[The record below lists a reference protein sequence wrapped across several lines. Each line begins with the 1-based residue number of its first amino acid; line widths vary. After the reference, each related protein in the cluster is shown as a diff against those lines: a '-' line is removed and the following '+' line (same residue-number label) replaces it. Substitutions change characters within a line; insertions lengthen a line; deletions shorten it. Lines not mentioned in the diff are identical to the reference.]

1 MNMIASYVFLCFI
14 SSFLESLEELIGGKS
29 TTLSH
34 TMVTLSIFFVAIFNR
49 FGFSL
54 YWLNFDRFSSPN
66 DFRQILHLLLNQRQ
80 TNYLMTHFA
89 EWPDS
94 CTHLL
99 STSLLNSLPP
109 PNLRQLY
116 QHFYIIPV
124 DNIYFPYSC
133 HT

>member
-1 MNMIASYVFLCFI
+1 MIASYVFLCFI

-34 TMVTLSIFFVAIFNR
+34 TMVTLSIFFVVVILNR

-54 YWLNFDRFSSPN
+54 SWLNFDRFSLPN
-66 DFRQILHLLLNQRQ
+66 NFRQILHLLLNQRQ
-80 TNYLMTHFA
+80 TVYLITHFA
-89 EWPDS
+89 ERAYS
-94 CTHLL
+94 CSHLL

-109 PNLRQLY
+109 LNLRQLY